1 MLIGVGDAPVVFFFI
16 FVVFS
21 IWSRIAALPER
32 LNKLVALGIRAQLLE
47 RGELF
52 IGDDPADILVQPPL
66 VIRAFFFLGG
76 FALLLFAERPF
87 QRVLLLVLVLR
98 GLRNTA
104 VGILLL
110 LLFGILSMKQ
120 DSPGNQQ
127 NSDKKKRMETRI
139 DG

>member
-1 MLIGVGDAPVVFFFI
+1 MLIGVGDAPVVLFFI
-16 FVVFS
+16 FVIFS
-21 IWSRIAALPER
+21 VRSRIAALPER
-32 LNKLVALGIRAQLLE
+32 LNKLVALGIGAQLLE

-76 FALLLFAERPF
+76 FALLLFAQRPF

-98 GLRNTA
+98 GLRNA

-110 LLFGILSMKQ
+110 LLFGILSVKQ